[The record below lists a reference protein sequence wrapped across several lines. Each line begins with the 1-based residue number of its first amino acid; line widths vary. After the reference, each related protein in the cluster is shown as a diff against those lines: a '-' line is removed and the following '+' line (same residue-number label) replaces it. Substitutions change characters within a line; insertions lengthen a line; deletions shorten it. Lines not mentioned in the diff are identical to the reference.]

1 MFQRYLTWQSLFLTL
16 AVCIAVVSLYYAN
29 NLTKQLEVEEQKRI
43 ATVGQAL
50 ETLGRMNNE
59 GGQILSSEIISSNTT
74 IPLIITDD
82 AGNILAENNH
92 EDVDDQE
99 KQDDYLKQKIKDYKA
114 LNDPI
119 EVSVDAQT
127 KQFVYYGESSLK
139 KKLRLFPYILLGIL
153 FLFIILLLYYLTY
166 SSRYLQDK
174 VWVGMSKETA
184 HQLGTPLTSLVAW
197 IQHMREEKEFI
208 PNILDEMD
216 NDVGRLQLIADRFSK
231 IGSTPK
237 LEEQDI
243 LPVLAHTM
251 DYMSKRASK
260 QVKFNIINQGED
272 VVPVMMNKPLLE
284 WVLENLLRNAL
295 DAMDGKGAIEM
306 ELRTNG
312 NQVQL
317 DVSDS
322 GKGIPKKS
330 WSKIFNPG
338 YSTKKRGWG
347 LGLSLAKRIMDEYHK
362 GSIFVHKSSAN
373 GSTFRLVLNRK

>member
-1 MFQRYLTWQSLFLTL
+1 LFQRYLTWQSLFLTL